1 MTCSKKTLWSLF
13 NLLDEAATQAY
24 KNFSAFCFGSTLFFQ
39 FAVGAE
45 WIWTLP
51 WGTSDLQNK
60 ETRFQLLSIYESS
73 ILVVS
78 RQKSDALEISH
89 IPDNVMS
96 FLNFLER
103 LNYLFSKTVSPLNV
117 SHIDSVLPYVCWV
130 INYRWRQNAV
140 RTKKWPKRRSRV
152 RHWAS
157 YHIMTFSVIFY
168 CTDPRQHLFV
178 SCNKEP
184 KHYWWWRHQCV
195 CAPIDHMKEPTKT
208 CA

>member
-51 WGTSDLQNK
+51 WGTSDLQNRGTSDLQNK

-73 ILVVS
+73 ILVVN
-78 RQKSDALEISH
+78 RQKSDALEISR

-96 FLNFLER
+96 FLNFFER
-103 LNYLFSKTVSPLNV
+103 FNYLFSKTVSPLNV
-117 SHIDSVLPYVCWV
+117 SYIDSVLPYFCWV
-130 INYRWRQNAV
+130 IDYRCSKNAV

-157 YHIMTFSVIFY
+157 YHIMTFSVILY
-168 CTDPRQHLFV
+168 CTDPRQHGICFFFM
-178 SCNKEP
+178 
-184 KHYWWWRHQCV
+184 Q
-195 CAPIDHMKEPTKT
+195 
-208 CA
+208 

>member
-1 MTCSKKTLWSLF
+1 MLNGFGHCHGGHQAFKTRKQYFSYF
-13 NLLDEAATQAY
+13 LLCY
-24 KNFSAFCFGSTLFFQ
+24 L
-39 FAVGAE
+39 
-45 WIWTLP
+45 
-51 WGTSDLQNK
+51 
-60 ETRFQLLSIYESS
+60 S
-73 ILVVS
+73 ILVVN

-130 INYRWRQNAV
+130 IDYRWRQNVV

-152 RHWAS
+152 CHWAS

-178 SCNKEP
+178 LCNKEP

-208 CA
+208 YA